1 MTYDEFID
9 AVAEHGDLSRE
20 EAEEVTHATLQTLA
34 ERITGGEADDV
45 ASQLPKRLQDPLRN
59 TNEQAETFGLEE
71 FKRRVSERGAEV
83 DDTAD
88 AIRAVM
94 TTLREA
100 LTGGEFDD
108 LMDQLPDEFWGIVE
122 PAGTARPSAR

>member
-9 AVAEHGDLSRE
+9 AVAERGQLSRE

-34 ERITGGEADDV
+34 ERITRGEADDV
-45 ASQLPKRLQDPLRN
+45 ASQLPKRLKDPLL
-59 TNEQAETFGLEE
+59 TANEQAEPFGLEE
-71 FKRRVSERGAEV
+71 FKRRVSERSAAV
-83 DDTAD
+83 DDTTD

-100 LTGGEFDD
+100 LTGGEFED
-108 LMDQLPDEFWGIVE
+108 LMNQLPDEFWEVIE
-122 PAGTARPSAR
+122 PVSASRGSSG

>member
-9 AVAEHGDLSRE
+9 AVAELGQLSRE

-45 ASQLPKRLQDPLRN
+45 ASQLPKRLKDALLT
-59 TNEQAETFGLEE
+59 TNEQAEPCGLEE
-71 FKRRVSERGAEV
+71 FKRRVSERSAGI
-83 DDTAD
+83 DDTTH

-108 LMDQLPDEFWGIVE
+108 VMDQLPVEFGAVIAPVG
-122 PAGTARPSAR
+122 ASHGRSG

>member
-9 AVAEHGDLSRE
+9 AVAERGGLSRE

-45 ASQLPKRLQDPLRN
+45 ASQLPKRLQDDLRGAH
-59 TNEQAETFGLEE
+59 EQAEPFGLEE
-71 FKRRVSERGAEV
+71 FKRRVSERVDV
-83 DDTAD
+83 DDSAD

-108 LMDQLPDEFWGIVE
+108 LMDQLPVEFWEVVE
-122 PAGTARPSAR
+122 PTSAGRARSR